1 MNLDG
6 HEACMIRFFSNLQ
19 KLENFVLKIYKLLYK
34 MIGDLCISNVTLVVL
49 SIQRTRECV
58 GTIQNSFEFISKF
71 NSKRV
76 FNKLLEF

>member
-34 MIGDLCISNVTLVVL
+34 IIGDLCISNVTLVEL
-49 SIQRTRECV
+49 YIQRTRECV
-58 GTIQNSFEFISKF
+58 GTI
-71 NSKRV
+71 
-76 FNKLLEF
+76 